1 MKKARAAQIW
11 AGLEKRL
18 IERCGLPDGHMLD
31 RERPNLI
38 RRIGAVL
45 TGKAAAGDTVS
56 PPLPENKPRRL
67 VLDGI
72 EHAIPHRT
80 FRGGGMAV
88 ARDDSVPQIRAR
100 KLSLQSDTIHDPK
113 LAAYL
118 DRACSR
124 RSGYDGDDSVGYS

>member
-18 IERCGLPDGHMLD
+18 IERCGLPYGHMLD

-56 PPLPENKPRRL
+56 PPLPELRL
-67 VLDGI
+67 DDSVPTVTVKVRERWHDAK
-72 EHAIPHRT
+72 H
-80 FRGGGMAV
+80 F
-88 ARDDSVPQIRAR
+88 DDSVPQIRAR